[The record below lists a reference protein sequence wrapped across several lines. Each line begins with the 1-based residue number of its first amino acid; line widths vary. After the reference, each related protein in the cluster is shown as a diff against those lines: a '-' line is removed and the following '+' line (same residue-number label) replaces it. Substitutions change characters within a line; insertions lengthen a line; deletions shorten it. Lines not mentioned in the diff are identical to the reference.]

1 MKKIDWH
8 SGFVNAMKLELLAN
22 EKDLEYE
29 DEHLIANRAQRI
41 DLLIIK
47 KIRTVRIVN
56 EVGAIFDKYNIV
68 EYKSP
73 EDSLTLGDFYKVLG
87 YTGIYLENLDRSIN
101 SL

>member
-22 EKDLEYE
+22 ENDLEYE
-29 DEHLIANRAQRI
+29 DEYLIANRAQRI

-47 KIRTVRIVN
+47 KMRTVKTVN

-73 EDSLTLGDFYKVLG
+73 EDSLTLGDFYKILG
-87 YTGIYLENLDRSIN
+87 YRTDKGS
-101 SL
+101 

>member
-22 EKDLEYE
+22 EDDLEYK

-47 KIRTVRIVN
+47 KM
-56 EVGAIFDKYNIV
+56 
-68 EYKSP
+68 
-73 EDSLTLGDFYKVLG
+73 
-87 YTGIYLENLDRSIN
+87 
-101 SL
+101 